1 MGGGDV
7 SENSHRCAA
16 IKNNGA
22 RCERVISA
30 SSRFCFAHDP
40 LTQERRQASLEKANK
55 AREVRQRNRVD
66 EIVLLRERVMEF
78 VEDVIKK
85 RMNPGT
91 ASAVNQF
98 LVTWL
103 RLVDAE
109 NSQLELDK
117 YTEKLLAVERHLDD
131 RKRSTS

>member
-7 SENSHRCAA
+7 SENSRRCAA
-16 IKNNGA
+16 LKANGG
-22 RCERVISA
+22 RCERIVKGSD
-30 SSRFCFAHDP
+30 RYCFAHDP
-40 LTQERRQASLEKANK
+40 AAAERRQASLEKANK
-55 AREVRQRNRVD
+55 AREARTRNRVD

-109 NSQLELDK
+109 NSQ
-117 YTEKLLAVERHLDD
+117 
-131 RKRSTS
+131 

>member
-1 MGGGDV
+1 
-7 SENSHRCAA
+7 
-16 IKNNGA
+16 
-22 RCERVISA
+22 
-30 SSRFCFAHDP
+30 
-40 LTQERRQASLEKANK
+40 
-55 AREVRQRNRVD
+55 
-66 EIVLLRERVMEF
+66 MEF

>member
-1 MGGGDV
+1 
-7 SENSHRCAA
+7 
-16 IKNNGA
+16 
-22 RCERVISA
+22 
-30 SSRFCFAHDP
+30 
-40 LTQERRQASLEKANK
+40 
-55 AREVRQRNRVD
+55 VD
-66 EIVLLRERVMEF
+66 EIALLRERVMEF

>member
-1 MGGGDV
+1 M
-7 SENSHRCAA
+7 SENSRRCSALKA
-16 IKNNGA
+16 NGG
-22 RCERVISA
+22 RCERIISA

-40 LTQERRQASLEKANK
+40 AHQERRQASLEKANK

-66 EIVLLRERVMEF
+66 EIVLLRERVMDF

-85 RMNPGT
+85 RMNPGI

-109 NSQLELDK
+109 NSQLELDE

-131 RKRSTS
+131 KKRSTS